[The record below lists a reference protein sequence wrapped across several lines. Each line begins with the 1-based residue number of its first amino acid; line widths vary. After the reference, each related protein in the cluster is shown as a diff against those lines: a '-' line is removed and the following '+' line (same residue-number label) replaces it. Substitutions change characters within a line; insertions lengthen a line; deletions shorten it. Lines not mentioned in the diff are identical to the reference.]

1 MAVQRKRRN
10 KKQLKPVGAAP
21 GSLVY
26 TGNRS
31 QDISFDL
38 VEYGPEGMDEERDL
52 GPEVL
57 NKKART
63 GYVQWININGIH
75 DTDLVREIGENA
87 GIPVLFL
94 EDLLNVNQRPKMEV
108 DPGSQNIFV
117 TVKMLRYTS
126 EKKHLDSEQVSFILT
141 PDKLYSFQEIKGDVF
156 EPVRNR
162 LRHGNIRIR
171 QNGIDYLLYA
181 LIDTIIDHYFFI
193 LEEIEEDLEQL
204 EDSIFENTD
213 TRHLQE
219 IQVHRKNI
227 FTLKRAIFPL
237 REAVAEI
244 RTEELDLI
252 SDHTRNYLRD
262 VYDHVIQLIDL
273 TDVLKEF
280 NGGLKDVYLNTVSL
294 KMNQIMQVLTIM
306 STIFIPL
313 TFIAGI
319 YGMNFEYMP
328 ELHAKHGYFW
338 VLGIMVVMVV
348 GMVFFFRRK
357 KWL

>member
-1 MAVQRKRRN
+1 MAVQRKRRK

-38 VEYGPEGMDEERDL
+38 VEYGPDGMDEERDL

-57 NKKART
+57 NKKVKP
-63 GYVQWININGIH
+63 GCVQWININGIH
-75 DTDLVREIGENA
+75 DTELVRDIGEKA
-87 GIPVLFL
+87 GIPNLFL
-94 EDLLNVNQRPKMEV
+94 EDLLNVNQRPKAEI
-108 DPGSQNIFV
+108 DPVTRHLFV
-117 TVKMLRYTS
+117 TLKMLRYQS
-126 EKKHLDSEQVSFILT
+126 DKKLLEAEQVSLVLT
-141 PDKLYSFQEIKGDVF
+141 ENRLYSFQETKGNVF

-162 LRHGNIRIR
+162 LRYGNIIIR

-181 LIDTIIDHYFFI
+181 LMDTIVDHYFFI
-193 LEEIEEDLEQL
+193 LEEVEEDLEQL
-204 EDSIFENTD
+204 EDDIFQNTD
-213 TRHLQE
+213 TKHLQD
-219 IQVHRKNI
+219 IQIHKKNI
-227 FTLKRAIFPL
+227 LALKRAIFPL
-237 REAVAEI
+237 REAIAEI